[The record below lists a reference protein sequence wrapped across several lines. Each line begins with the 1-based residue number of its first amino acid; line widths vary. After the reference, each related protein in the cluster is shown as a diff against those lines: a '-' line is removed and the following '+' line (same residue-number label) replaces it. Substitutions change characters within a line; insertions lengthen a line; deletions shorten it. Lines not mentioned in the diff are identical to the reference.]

1 MGFPR
6 SASPVKPFDSAI
18 LVSLAAVG
26 AVAVVFA
33 LGGLFLFGAAVGLG
47 VAVGGLVA
55 TLNLWFFAYV
65 GRGVLSGGPRSRYW
79 AMIAVLKILLL
90 FGGAW
95 LLMKSGLTSPL
106 TLALGYGSLPL
117 GITIGSF
124 LRSGYDVELPAESDA
139 HALAKLAGVPA
150 GKLLIGT
157 PETEREPE

>member
-1 MGFPR
+1 MLKLPTK
-6 SASPVKPFDSAI
+6 ASPVKPFEADI
-18 LVSLAAVG
+18 IFSLTAVG

-33 LGGLFLFGAAVGLG
+33 VAALAIGGPAAGLG

-65 GRGVLSGGPRSRYW
+65 GRGVLSGGPGSRYW

-106 TLALGYGSLPL
+106 TLAVGYGALPL
-117 GITIGSF
+117 GIMIGSL
-124 LRSGYDVELPAESDA
+124 LRSGYDVEPPADTDVNVAGLPDGN
-139 HALAKLAGVPA
+139 LVPA
-150 GKLLIGT
+150 T
-157 PETEREPE
+157 PESEHKPE